1 MTSIGVSTR
10 VVSSDNEFYINL
22 APLNDR
28 IYGLNTTAGAKT
40 FSPLPWVSTG
50 AAVTVAAGWAANP
63 STPTGMIS
71 TVGGALLRDL
81 GKSYLS
87 SGRTFRKVQL
97 VVPQYNNGTT
107 STFGVAGLGGS
118 AVPNMDYLTGYI
130 EVGFDAGSSRGAT
143 HPAEALANTGP
154 TPVAKW
160 GR

>member
-10 VVSSDNEFYINL
+10 VVSSDNEFYINVG
-22 APLNDR
+22 PLNDR
-28 IYGLNTTAGAKT
+28 ILALNTTAGAKT

-50 AAVTVAAGWAANP
+50 FVAAAALSFTAGNL
-63 STPTGMIS
+63 STPSGMIS
-71 TVGGALLRDL
+71 TAGAALLRDL

-97 VVPQYNNGTT
+97 VVPQYLNGTT

-118 AVPNMDYLTGYI
+118 AIPNMDYLTGYI
-130 EVGFDAGSSRGAT
+130 EVGFDQAT
-143 HPAEALANTGP
+143 RATNEPFGP